1 VGFLTA
7 RGGLCCTK
15 GVVEHGAGT
24 VTMDM
29 DIKEDG
35 VEEHDT
41 GTEEDVPEVLADQR
55 ARAGNWSRTCI
66 NRAVLVGTSINPDSN
81 ASIKAKRP
89 QYWTPTQGVFKFYFF
104 DECL

>member
-1 VGFLTA
+1 
-7 RGGLCCTK
+7 
-15 GVVEHGAGT
+15 VEHGAGT

-81 ASIKAKRP
+81 ASIKVKRT
-89 QYWTPTQGVFKFYFF
+89 QYWTPKQGVCEFYCWN
-104 DECL
+104 DCL